1 MNDTVLR
8 VAKHCMVATILRAEI
23 HLGMLPLDHIVDLHS
38 IICLRG
44 DELTAT
50 IIEVDRLYEVVAW
63 WALAL
68 VCNGRRMAKMLNQ
81 LATILRNK

>member
-8 VAKHCMVATILRAEI
+8 MAKHCMIATILRTEI
-23 HLGMLPLDHIVDLHS
+23 HLGVFPLDHIVDLHS
-38 IICLRG
+38 IICLRR
-44 DELTAT
+44 DELTAA

-63 WALAL
+63 WALTL

-81 LATILRNK
+81 LATILRIK